1 MKPIPFSYRT
11 LQYVHDPVAGECIN
25 IGVLL
30 YAPKMMFFDY
40 SFEHHF
46 RRLSLVFADFS
57 GDTYKKQ
64 ISSME
69 HRVNEIKLKI
79 SNGKYPVDVFE
90 SMESISRQILPD
102 QGGCFRYESILGG
115 LTSDPARELQRLFD
129 RVVTSQG
136 NHLGLMRRDDVK
148 LWNVYSKALSDQLKI
163 QIRQHVF
170 KTHNVEQTFDRT
182 IKNGKVHVLQ
192 PVSLD
197 YRAKQDIQKR
207 AVELLGI
214 GTALKDVEELG
225 SIYLLLG
232 SPQDEAMLPAY
243 LRARD
248 LMAQI
253 PVQHK
258 IIEEDEIADFGNE
271 LENLLHSA

>member
-1 MKPIPFSYRT
+1 MKLIPFSYRT

-40 SFEHHF
+40 SFEHHY
-46 RRLSLVFADFS
+46 RRLSLVFKDFA
-57 GDTYKKQ
+57 GEMYKKQ
-64 ISSME
+64 IISIE
-69 HRVNEIKLKI
+69 HRVNEIKNENSL
-79 SNGKYPVDVFE
+79 SKYSDDIYE
-90 SMESISRQILPD
+90 AMDSISRYILPD
-102 QGGCFRYESILGG
+102 QGGCFQYGTLLGG
-115 LTSDPARELQRLFD
+115 LTSDPSDELKRLYD

-136 NHLGLMRRDDVK
+136 NHSGFMRRDDDK
-148 LWNVYSKALSDQLKI
+148 LWSEYRSVLSDQLKI